1 MNTIIPIFNT
11 ALNSINKIN
20 NEKLSEKFI
29 KQNCSNIKDLPNW
42 IYETMP
48 RPEPLFTYANV
59 ERFSLDI
66 RGSHNAFIDIH
77 ELDDLVIYVKIF
89 IVFGILQFIKHSYY
103 EKNIDSLMQKN
114 FGSPDPM
121 LSPQIKQM
129 IGKNSYGYI
138 KDDLVIITYKQNLL
152 NTKEFQIHIYESHSF
167 FQGLGL

>member
-89 IVFGILQFIKHSYY
+89 IVFGILQFIKNSYY
-103 EKNIDSLMQKN
+103 EKNIDSLMQKTC
-114 FGSPDPM
+114 GAPDPI
-121 LSPQIKQM
+121 LTLQIKPM
-129 IGKNSYGYI
+129 IGKNSYVYI
-138 KDDLVIITYKQNLL
+138 KDDLVIITYKQILL
-152 NTKEFQIHIYESHSF
+152 NTKEFQIHIYESNSF
-167 FQGLGL
+167 FQGFGL